1 MVFPDDDRQ
10 VIVQKLVL
18 VVEGRPDTA
27 IDLTQDKSVIKKTV
41 SYYKDRPFLH
51 SDILEIPPHVRKFI

>member
-41 SYYKDRPFLH
+41 SYYKDRPFFA
-51 SDILEIPPHVRKFI
+51 SRYS